1 MAARVGLSR
10 EKDKHGNNN
19 CIYFFIEPTKLL
31 FIVIETY
38 VIDFTDDKSKIYQE
52 SSLFTIDFVI
62 CNLDVGS
69 ITCCWQYHLLCCKFY
84 SFAGA
89 ILRNLCFVSKCYKL
103 KQDIMRIK
111 HT

>member
-69 ITCCWQYHLLCCKFY
+69 ITGCVANFIALLERFC
-84 SFAGA
+84 A
-89 ILRNLCFVSKCYKL
+89 IYALLANATNSSKIL
-103 KQDIMRIK
+103 
-111 HT
+111 